1 MQLSDF
7 NAASEADAIAALKP
21 CLDIER
27 WYTELAA
34 ARPFNSLDELV
45 AAANGAANPLTR
57 AEVDQALSHHPRIG
71 ERAQGE
77 HKEASL
83 SRAEQSGL
91 GDLGGDTATKLAEGN
106 AAYEA
111 KFDQVFLIRAAGRSK
126 DEVLSELE
134 RRMNNTAEEEA
145 VEVADQLRQ
154 IAVVRLEG
162 LFS

>member
-27 WYTELAA
+27 WCAELAA
-34 ARPFNSLDELV
+34 ARPFNSMDDLV
-45 AAANGAANPLTR
+45 AAANRAANPLTP

-71 ERAQGE
+71 ERAEGE
-77 HKEASL
+77 HKEATL

-91 GDLGGDTATKLAEGN
+91 GDLSGDTAEKLAKGN
-106 AAYEA
+106 AAYEE

-126 DEVLSELE
+126 EEVLSELE
-134 RRMNNTAEEEA
+134 RRMNNTAEEESA
-145 VEVADQLRQ
+145 ECADQLRQ